1 MLHKDFVGLYKVES
15 IAADILVTVVK
26 DVLLRHNLIVK
37 GNAMTEPVTREEE

>member
-1 MLHKDFVGLYKVES
+1 MLHKDFVGLYEVES

-26 DVLLRHNLIVK
+26 DVLLCHNLIVK